1 MARNAQQKS
10 GGGEDGEE
18 GGDAEAKRKA
28 QRDRWERAVALFVE
42 FSQAEERSSLELGE
56 QIVRSLLHGEP
67 ELLPAATMVTTLTL
81 TLPRTLAL
89 TRTLA
94 RTLLLPL
101 TLTLTRW

>member
-1 MARNAQQKS
+1 MRYLVITPPRQQREEEEEAARLAALARNAQQKS

-67 ELLPAATMVTTLTL
+67 ELLPAATMVCHRGLQ
-81 TLPRTLAL
+81 P
-89 TRTLA
+89 
-94 RTLLLPL
+94 
-101 TLTLTRW
+101 

>member
-10 GGGEDGEE
+10 SGEDGDE

-56 QIVRSLLHGEP
+56 QIVRSLLHVCRAGLE
-67 ELLPAATMVTTLTL
+67 
-81 TLPRTLAL
+81 PRTS
-89 TRTLA
+89 RKGP
-94 RTLLLPL
+94 RQVCY
-101 TLTLTRW
+101 

>member
-1 MARNAQQKS
+1 MTAQRGKR
-10 GGGEDGEE
+10 GGDE

-67 ELLPAATMVTTLTL
+67 ELLPAATMVCHRGLRPWTS
-81 TLPRTLAL
+81 RTQAGLLLARLSLAL
-89 TRTLA
+89 D
-94 RTLLLPL
+94 
-101 TLTLTRW
+101 RW